1 MVYSVSLNATRKTPV
16 RHDRVDSKDSDSN
29 KGIGKALSRLVKRL
43 RKSIS
48 KRVSRESSI
57 RFRLLR
63 ESYAPRSWYAERSA
77 TVVILSYPKCGRTW
91 LRMMLGRTLA
101 LHFELG
107 SVNYLADDLLAGTEA
122 QTLRIRVSHDDNP
135 QWKEPAKLRRR
146 KSRYRRQRVVF
157 LVRDPRDVV
166 VSMYFQ
172 RTQRERVDVGT
183 MADFI
188 EARVGSLN
196 TILEYYNIWASRRS
210 QPRDFLLIRYE
221 DLQQGPTVE
230 MRRLLDFVGLHDV
243 SDAHIAE
250 AVEFSSF
257 DNMRAMEMQGEL
269 RSGRLRPRDRSD
281 TESFK
286 TRRGVIGGYVDYLEP
301 AQIESIER
309 RIAGQLDPFFG
320 YTIPGGTNRRD
331 DSEASRDS

>member
-1 MVYSVSLNATRKTPV
+1 MSLA
-16 RHDRVDSKDSDSN
+16 
-29 KGIGKALSRLVKRL
+29 KRL

-48 KRVSRESSI
+48 KRISRESSI
-57 RFRLLR
+57 RFRLFR
-63 ESYAPRSWYAERSA
+63 ESHAPRSWYAERSA
-77 TVVILSYPKCGRTW
+77 AVVILSYPKCGRTW

-101 LHFELG
+101 LHFGLG
-107 SVNYLADDLLAGTEA
+107 GVNYLADDLLANTEA
-122 QTLRIRVSHDDNP
+122 RALRIRVSHDDNP
-135 QWKEPAKLRRR
+135 QWKEPAKLRRG

-172 RTQRERVDVGT
+172 KTQRERLEVGT

-210 QPRDFLLIRYE
+210 QPRGFLLIRYE
-221 DLQQGPTVE
+221 DLQREATVE
-230 MRRLLDFVGLHDV
+230 MRRLLDFIGLHEV
-243 SDAHIAE
+243 SDAHITE

-257 DNMRAMEMQGEL
+257 DNMRAMEMGGEL
-269 RSGRLRPRDRSD
+269 RSGRLQPRDRSD
-281 TESFK
+281 TSSFK
-286 TRRGVIGGYVDYLEP
+286 TRKGVVGGYVDYLEP

-309 RIAGQLDPFFG
+309 RIAGHLDAFFG
-320 YTIPGGTNRRD
+320 YSIPGGTNGRD
-331 DSEASRDS
+331 DSEASRES